1 MEVNTCIVKCKKK
14 ESIIPLPEV
23 LILLSV
29 FGSIAYSLTQF
40 FICERPLTAIF
51 IGLWAPTLMG
61 FINYINIKFK
71 S

>member
-1 MEVNTCIVKCKKK
+1 MEIRNRKIRCVKK
-14 ESIIPLPEV
+14 EPLIPLPEL
-23 LILLSV
+23 LILSSV
-29 FGSIAYSLTQF
+29 FGSILYSSFLV
-40 FICERPLTAIF
+40 FICDKPLTGIF